1 MSRRAF
7 SILLLASAGMAAD
20 ALVMRGGQEIYGT
33 VVSEDARAVVI
44 EIEGRRITFDAA
56 GVAAVRRGVSR
67 PVAETPPPPPRP
79 PVHRARPLASEP
91 TSWSL
96 TVGLGAGWL
105 SGSVDG
111 EGTLRNLG
119 TGVSGPLTSS
129 FDLGGLGLMPG
140 IWSRL
145 AWEPQ
150 APGPSPLLGVQAAYG
165 GTSGDEASS
174 TQASLALVG
183 GWSLPLRGCRLALL
197 ADLGIA
203 QAGIDRT
210 LALPGGERVDD
221 SADLAGW
228 TAGLAVNVCWPLG
241 SAVDLSAELGVHH
254 ASLSG
259 DTAWDSPTYHG
270 SEDLSAEVTSVQAG
284 LGLAWRW

>member
-1 MSRRAF
+1 MIRRVL
-7 SILLLASAGMAAD
+7 STLLLASAGMAAD
-20 ALVMRGGQEIYGT
+20 VLVMRGGQEIYGT
-33 VVSEDARAVVI
+33 VISQDAREVVL
-44 EIEGRRITFDAA
+44 EFEGSRVTFDA
-56 GVAAVRRGVSR
+56 GGIAAVRRNVHR
-67 PVAETPPPPPRP
+67 PEPVVRSSPG
-79 PVHRARPLASEP
+79 PVHRARPVTGVPA
-91 TSWSL
+91 SWSL

-105 SGSVDG
+105 SGSVGG

-119 TGVSGPLTSS
+119 TGVTSPLTSS
-129 FDLGGLGLMPG
+129 FDLGGLGVMPG

-150 APGPSPLLGVQAAYG
+150 APAASPLLGVQAAYG
-165 GTSGDEASS
+165 GTRGNEASS
-174 TQASLALVG
+174 VQASLALVG
-183 GWSLPLRGCRLALL
+183 GWSVPLRGCRLALL
-197 ADLGIA
+197 ADLGMA

-210 LALPGGERVDD
+210 LPLPGGERVDD

-228 TAGLAVNVCWPLG
+228 TAGLAVNVRWPLS
-241 SAVDLSAELGVHH
+241 SAIDLSADLGVQH

-270 SEDLSAEVTSVQAG
+270 SEDLTVTITSVQAG

>member
-1 MSRRAF
+1 VSRRIF
-7 SILLLASAGMAAD
+7 SALLLASVGMAAD
-20 ALVMRGGQEIYGT
+20 VLVMRGGQEIYGT
-33 VVSEDARAVVI
+33 VNSQDARTVVI

-56 GVAAVRRGVSR
+56 GIAAVRRGVSR
-67 PVAETPPPPPRP
+67 PAAEAPPRQ
-79 PVHRARPLASEP
+79 PVRRARALSREP
-91 TSWSL
+91 SSWSL

-119 TGVSGPLTSS
+119 TGVTSPLTSS
-129 FDLGGLGLMPG
+129 FDLGGLGVMPG

-270 SEDLSAEVTSVQAG
+270 SEDLSADVTSVQAG
-284 LGLAWRW
+284 LGLVWRW